1 MSENHKWD
9 GDSWPIEHFWDYFFL
24 SYLAFNFL
32 DKVDVVS
39 VLAGNTGHIPCD
51 INTQSGSEDRLKLV
65 LWFRNMSDTPF
76 YT

>member
-1 MSENHKWD
+1 MRTVRGLSTLWD
-9 GDSWPIEHFWDYFFL
+9 LL
-24 SYLAFNFL
+24 SYVYHAFSSL

-39 VLAGNTGHIPCD
+39 VLAGGTAHIPCD

>member
-9 GDSWPIEHFWDYFFL
+9 EDSWPIEQFYDYFLVLYCIF
-24 SYLAFNFL
+24 S

-39 VLAGNTGHIPCD
+39 VLAGDTGHIPCD